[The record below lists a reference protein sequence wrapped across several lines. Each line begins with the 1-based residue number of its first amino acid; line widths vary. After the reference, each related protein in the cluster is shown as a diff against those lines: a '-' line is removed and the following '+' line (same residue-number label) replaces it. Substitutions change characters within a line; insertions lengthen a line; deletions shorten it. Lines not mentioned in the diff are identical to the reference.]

1 MIIAVRSESG
11 LNGLNVATGRTFN
24 RIGQVLANRL
34 KPCEQVERG
43 EAVSS
48 GSTTPVTSFFV
59 LFSLC
64 LLHFVEFAGMRFA
77 QCFRW

>member
-1 MIIAVRSESG
+1 MINCGTFRVILSVVG
-11 LNGLNVATGRTFN
+11 TVPTIRTFN
-24 RIGQVLANRL
+24 RIVQVLANRL
-34 KPCEQVERG
+34 KPCEQLER
-43 EAVSS
+43 EELFFS

-77 QCFRW
+77 Q